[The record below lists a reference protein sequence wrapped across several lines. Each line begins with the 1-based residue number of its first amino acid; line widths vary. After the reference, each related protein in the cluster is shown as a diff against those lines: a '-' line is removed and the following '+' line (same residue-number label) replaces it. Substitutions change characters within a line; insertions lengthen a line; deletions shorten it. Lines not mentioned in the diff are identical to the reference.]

1 MCRGLPIPPHNNKED
16 RVEERLRNCILF
28 FLMALIIFI
37 GGLSIAEISEKKVEN
52 EGNAKRGET
61 LFSSP
66 LYLGTLPIS
75 CASCHPG
82 GQGLEM
88 TYGKKE
94 FSIFGAKTQKLESV
108 INFWIVDVMRGEPL
122 KPDSQSMKD
131 VKAYIKSLYGKPPWP
146 LPKAIPLEQF
156 DVPEFYG
163 G

>member
-1 MCRGLPIPPHNNKED
+1 VGKRSQNI
-16 RVEERLRNCILF
+16 ILF
-28 FLMALIIFI
+28 LTITLIICI
-37 GGLSIAEISEKKVEN
+37 GGLSLAEISEKKGED

-66 LYLGTLPIS
+66 LYLGTLPVS

-82 GQGLEM
+82 GQGLET

-94 FSIFGAKTQKLESV
+94 FTIFGAKTQKLESV

-131 VKAYIKSLYGKPPWP
+131 VKAYIKSLYGKPPRP
-146 LPKAIPLEQF
+146 LPKAVPLEQF